1 MNKTDKIFATTVSD
15 DCNGI
20 GDENHFGILFEI
32 MQTGLVTVQLP
43 QLPQLAYAYGYAG
56 NLHKEFRSSLTD
68 MITNQSG
75 NLTSVDGADD
85 GDGDSVRS
93 KEVSS

>member
-43 QLPQLAYAYGYAG
+43 QLP
-56 NLHKEFRSSLTD
+56 
-68 MITNQSG
+68 
-75 NLTSVDGADD
+75 
-85 GDGDSVRS
+85 
-93 KEVSS
+93 